1 MEIVFL
7 DMEGT
12 LTPEIWQQVSINTGI
27 KDFAKTTRDIPS
39 YSDLMDE
46 RIKIMRDHKIS
57 LKDIQFAASQL

>member
-1 MEIVFL
+1 MEIVCL

-46 RIKIMRDHKIS
+46 RLS
-57 LKDIQFAASQL
+57 LIHI